1 MCQGNTGGAQRW
13 RESSDAGSVT
23 VELALGIVGLM
34 LVVSL
39 LFVGIC
45 AAGAQLGCCG
55 DARDAARLL
64 ARGAVLP
71 VFSSEISVQSEGE
84 WVTVSA
90 QRQIPQGYLVGA
102 PMVSCTVS
110 TVVEGGLR

>member
-1 MCQGNTGGAQRW
+1 MYKGNAGGLSNADTLH
-13 RESSDAGSVT
+13 EEGNVT
-23 VELALGIVGLM
+23 VEFALGIVGLM

-39 LFVGIC
+39 LFVGIS
-45 AAGAQLGCCG
+45 AVGAQLGCCG

-64 ARGAVLP
+64 ARGAELP
-71 VFSSEISVQSEGE
+71 VFSSEISLQSEGE

-90 QRQIPQGYLVGA
+90 RRQIPHGYLIGS
-102 PMVSCTVS
+102 PMASCTVS